1 MEMENHNE
9 ENFRKLL
16 QKAAIE
22 KPGVD
27 FTDNVM
33 KKVSAEWQQITATEE
48 AALKML
54 IQNTS
59 LEKPSP
65 AFTDQVLRALPVA
78 APAIRY
84 QPIISKKAWYW
95 IAATVVLVIAAC
107 FYFPGNASEQT
118 PGVIGFVEQATSS
131 TYLISDKMNKVPQ
144 HYSLII
150 IGLAS
155 LMLFDYFLR
164 LKATKLAKSG

>member
-1 MEMENHNE
+1 METENHHE

-16 QKAAIE
+16 QKTE
-22 KPGVD
+22 PDKPGVD
-27 FTDNVM
+27 FTENVM
-33 KKVSAEWQQITATEE
+33 KKISAEWQHISATEE

-54 IQNTS
+54 IQGTN
-59 LEKPSP
+59 LEKPSA

-84 QPIISKKAWYW
+84 RPIITKKAWYW

-107 FYFPGNASEQT
+107 FYFPGNESAQT
-118 PGVIGFVEQATSS
+118 PLAIGFIEQATGS
-131 TYLISDKMNKVPQ
+131 TYIISDKMNKLPQ
-144 HYSLII
+144 QYSLII
-150 IGLAS
+150 IGLAA